1 MSNTNQ
7 TGQEHTQ
14 PFEIARNIYWIG
26 KKTGYDLEMNV
37 YLRVFEKGNQK
48 INLLIDPGPPTD
60 FDIIEQNLKTVLGK
74 DYKIHFAFINHQD
87 PDVGYNALFFQRY
100 FPNMQIIT
108 TEDTWRLIRFYG
120 LNPKKFIAIDKFKS
134 RTIKMI
140 TGHKLTF
147 VPTPYCHFRGACALY
162 DVSERILFSG
172 DFFGG
177 LTEHPGFFATE
188 KSWPGIKIFQQI
200 YMPTNTAIENAIAE
214 IKKVDPAPVLIAPQ
228 HGAMIKDDF
237 VPYYMDKISNLSVG
251 LDLYN
256 QNKIKISRYIEA
268 IQQITEEVKTK
279 FDKSIYD
286 DLRHYLRT
294 DDSFPEIFSTRN
306 DEIFDIKI
314 SAEDA
319 LQYFVSKLLKNKTGE
334 VKKDLHMLI
343 LRVLAGLNLPG
354 DNLSLEATEST
365 GESEDSPDK
374 NLFVEEESASSEKEE
389 ASHVIRDHLNIRKLL
404 EVIEEESGSDK
415 FNELTIL
422 RIMLKI
428 PPAILKRN
436 QVNSYNDFFQLEET
450 RDPQFIEKLLT
461 SCESV
466 IGHPLPEKIW
476 NHEDEDEK

>member
-1 MSNTNQ
+1 MNITNQ
-7 TGQEHTQ
+7 TSMDNTK
-14 PFEIARNIYWIG
+14 PFEIAHNIYWIG
-26 KKTGYDLEMNV
+26 KKTGFDLEMNV
-37 YLRVFEKGNQK
+37 YLRIFEKDNRK
-48 INLLIDPGPPTD
+48 INMLIDPGPPTD

-74 DYKIHFAFINHQD
+74 DFKIHFAFINHQD

-120 LNPKKFIAIDKFKS
+120 LNPKKFIAVDKFKS
-134 RTIKMI
+134 RSIKMI

-200 YMPTNTAIENAIAE
+200 YMPTNTAIENAISE
-214 IKKVDPAPVLIAPQ
+214 ILKVDPEPVMIAPQ
-228 HGAMIKDDF
+228 HGVMIKDDF
-237 VPYYMDKISNLSVG
+237 VQYYIDKIKNLSVG

-256 QNKIKISRYIEA
+256 QNKIKISQYIEA
-268 IQQITEEVKTK
+268 IRQITHEVKTK
-279 FDKSIYD
+279 FDKKVYD
-286 DLRHYLRT
+286 DLQHLLHT
-294 DDSFPEIFSTRN
+294 DDSFPEIFSIRD
-306 DEIFDIKI
+306 DEIYDIKI
-314 SAEDA
+314 AAEDA
-319 LQYFVSKLLKNKTGE
+319 LQYFITKLLRNPGGS

-354 DNLSLEATEST
+354 DNLSLEATET
-365 GESEDSPDK
+365 DHQENTNET
-374 NLFVEEESASSEKEE
+374 LFEEEVPDTNGAEE
-389 ASHVIRDHLNIRKLL
+389 NIHEDRDHLNIRKLL

-428 PPAILKRN
+428 PPDILKRN

-450 RDPQFIEKLLT
+450 RDQQFIQKLIT
-461 SCESV
+461 ACESV
-466 IGHPLPEKIW
+466 IGRPLPEKIW
-476 NHEDEDEK
+476 TNEEEDGK

>member
-1 MSNTNQ
+1 MEKTLQ
-7 TGQEHTQ
+7 GQNDGNM
-14 PFEIARNIYWIG
+14 PFEIAPNIYWIG

-37 YLRVFEKGNQK
+37 YLRIFEKDNRK
-48 INLLIDPGPPTD
+48 INMLIDPGPPTD

-74 DYKIHFAFINHQD
+74 DFKIHFAFINHQD

-120 LNPKKFIAIDKFKS
+120 LNPKKFIAVDKFKS

-140 TGHKLTF
+140 TGHQLKF

-162 DVSERILFSG
+162 DVTERILFSG

-177 LTEHPGFFATE
+177 LTEHPGLYATE

-200 YMPTNTAIENAIAE
+200 YMPTNTAIENAISE
-214 IKKVDPAPVLIAPQ
+214 IKKVDPSPVMIAPQ
-228 HGAMIKDDF
+228 HGVMIKDDF
-237 VPYYMDKISNLSVG
+237 VAYYMDKVQNLSVG

-256 QNKIKISRYIEA
+256 QNKIKISQYIEA
-268 IQQITEEVKTK
+268 IHQITQEVKTK
-279 FDKSIYD
+279 FDKKVYD
-286 DLRHYLRT
+286 DLHHLLHT
-294 DDSFPEIFSTRN
+294 DDSFPEIFSTR
-306 DEIFDIKI
+306 DDKIYDIKI
-314 SAEDA
+314 AAEDA
-319 LQYFVSKLLKNKTGE
+319 LQYFVTKLLKNRSGDL
-334 VKKDLHMLI
+334 KKDLHMLI

-354 DNLSLEATEST
+354 DNLSLEMGDGDRETSR
-365 GESEDSPDK
+365 D
-374 NLFVEEESASSEKEE
+374 ESAPLFEE
-389 ASHVIRDHLNIRKLL
+389 AADSKEATVPINKDHLNIRKLL

-428 PPAILKRN
+428 PPEILKRN

-450 RDPQFIEKLLT
+450 SDQDFIQKLLEA
-461 SCESV
+461 CESV
-466 IGHPLPEKIW
+466 LGHSLPEKIW
-476 NHEDEDEK
+476 QRGEDGE